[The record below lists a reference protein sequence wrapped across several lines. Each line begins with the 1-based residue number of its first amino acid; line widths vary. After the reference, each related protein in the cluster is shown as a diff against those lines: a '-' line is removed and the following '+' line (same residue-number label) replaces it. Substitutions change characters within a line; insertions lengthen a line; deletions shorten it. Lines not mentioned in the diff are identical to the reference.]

1 MIGLRPEQVAA
12 LGLVRTYQI
21 PRSFGQMTVLENAM
35 VGALLRHPRLPDAR
49 RESARVL
56 ELVGLADRAD
66 VKAADLNV
74 AGQKRVELAR
84 ALATEPRMLLLD
96 EVAGGLNPAEAIAL
110 AEILRGIHAA
120 GVTLIIVEHVLEVVM
135 RLAQRPIWGGS
146 TVPDVM
152 LQVEN
157 LSVAYGGV
165 QAGRGASLEVRKGEI
180 AASLGANGAG
190 KSSTLLAT
198 IGSVK
203 PKEGRVIFEGR
214 EITGTPPAKLVTQGI
229 AMSPEGA
236 RGLARQPVE
245 QNLRLGAYT
254 VRDERVYRERLERV
268 YTLFPRLMERR
279 EQLAGTMSGG
289 ERQMLASGRALM
301 SGPRL
306 LLIDE
311 PSLGL
316 SPLLV
321 EQVFDALVAL
331 NRDDGLSVLLV
342 EQNMAQALEVA
353 ARAYVMQSGRVALS
367 GNAAEL
373 AASDEVRKAYLGM

>member
-1 MIGLRPEQVAA
+1 ML
-12 LGLVRTYQI
+12 
-21 PRSFGQMTVLENAM
+21 
-35 VGALLRHPRLPDAR
+35 
-49 RESARVL
+49 
-56 ELVGLADRAD
+56 
-66 VKAADLNV
+66 K
-74 AGQKRVELAR
+74 VEK
-84 ALATEPRMLLLD
+84 
-96 EVAGGLNPAEAIAL
+96 
-110 AEILRGIHAA
+110 
-120 GVTLIIVEHVLEVVM
+120 
-135 RLAQRPIWGGS
+135 
-146 TVPDVM
+146 
-152 LQVEN
+152 

-165 QAGRGASLEVRKGEI
+165 QAVRDLSLEVRQGEI
-180 AASLGANGAG
+180 AALLGANGAG
-190 KSSTLLAT
+190 KSSTLLAI

-203 PKEGRVIFEGR
+203 PREGRVVFEGR
-214 EITGTPPAKLVTQGI
+214 DITGTPPDQLVKQGI
-229 AMSPEGA
+229 AMIPEGA
-236 RGLARQPVE
+236 RVFARQPVE

-254 VRDERVYRERLERV
+254 VRDERVYQERLDKV
-268 YTLFPRLMERR
+268 YTLFPRLKERR

-289 ERQMLASGRALM
+289 ERQMLAIGRALM

-321 EQVFDALVAL
+321 EQVFDALAAL

-367 GNAAEL
+367 GDAAEL